1 MAVDSKF
8 LQQISC
14 TRKPILFVWL
24 YFYCN
29 SLLRGCS
36 SVVERSLCMW
46 KARGS
51 IPRISTYFL
60 WQFDNTAVVA
70 EWLRRWTWNPMGS
83 ARVGSNPA
91 NCEDIFSSFFKWQNI
106 ASCGVWTHDPQFTRL
121 VLYHWAKEAL
131 TTVIESMIK
140 PGSVAEWSK
149 ALVLGTSPKGRGFES
164 HHCQNFARNKIVFG
178 DTGDRTRDI
187 SHAKRALYHWATS
200 PPIGCHRYVTNWGP
214 VGLARLAEWSKAWDL
229 SSHNRKIAWV
239 RTPHLAYIFSSLLEV
254 H

>member
-51 IPRISTYFL
+51 IPRISTPFARYSEL
-60 WQFDNTAVVA
+60 KLNEAVVA

-91 NCEDIFSSFFKWQNI
+91 NCDNLLMTCMNI
-106 ASCGVWTHDPQFTRL
+106 WLKQKMPPMGIEPMTPGLRDQCSTTELKRL
-121 VLYHWAKEAL
+121 LKAVPSDYKQTSYW
-131 TTVIESMIK
+131 IE
-140 PGSVAEWSK
+140 GQR
-149 ALVLGTSPKGRGFES
+149 GR
-164 HHCQNFARNKIVFG
+164 V
-178 DTGDRTRDI
+178 
-187 SHAKRALYHWATS
+187 
-200 PPIGCHRYVTNWGP
+200 V
-214 VGLARLAEWSKAWDL
+214 
-229 SSHNRKIAWV
+229 
-239 RTPHLAYIFSSLLEV
+239 
-254 H
+254 